1 MKAGLTPVKDAIAIE
16 DLRGPYANLIA
27 VREQDRNKPWVKKLV
42 AAYESDDVRKFIEQK
57 FGGAIVPAF

>member
-1 MKAGLTPVKDAIAIE
+1 AVKDAIAIE

-27 VREQDRNKPWVKKLV
+27 VRAQDKDKPWVKKLV
-42 AAYESDDVRKFIEQK
+42 AAYESDDVRKFIDQK